1 MNKFKNEKQG
11 PLYGPFIFNVY
22 KPKGM
27 GSFDVVRHFKFH
39 LPKGFGKIGHFGTL
53 DPFAE
58 GVLLI
63 AIGNATKLTDLV
75 HEMPKTYLA
84 EGILG
89 IHSSTGDLSDNCEIQ
104 EVDASGL
111 KSLSLSELK
120 EKLET
125 VFLGDYEQVPPQF
138 SATKHE
144 GRSLYEWAREGVFI
158 KKDAVKRFIHE
169 LEIVAFDFP
178 RIIFRAKV
186 SSGTYIR
193 TLFEDMAHHLGNVGA
208 LKELKREAIGHISC
222 EESFHEN
229 DWPTRGEDFDSSAL
243 STSFSSLLPYQN
255 VQVPEGKLNL
265 ILNGADVQCAYED
278 GQYWLFAQDELL
290 GACKVVNKRLKINVR
305 LIP

>member
-1 MNKFKNEKQG
+1 MGRKNKNEG
-11 PLYGPFIFNVY
+11 PAYGPFVFNVY
-22 KPKGM
+22 KPKDVS
-27 GSFDVVRHFKFH
+27 SFDVVRHFKYH

-75 HEMPKTYLA
+75 HERPKTYVA

-89 IHSSTGDLSDNCEIQ
+89 IHSNTGDLSENSES
-104 EVDASGL
+104 EAVDASHLEGATL
-111 KSLSLSELK
+111 EELK
-120 EKLET
+120 NLLEKK
-125 VFLGDYEQVPPQF
+125 FQGPYMQVPPQF

-158 KKDAVKRFIHE
+158 KKDAVQREIIS
-169 LEIVAFDFP
+169 LEILSYEFP
-178 RIIFRAKV
+178 KVTFRAVV

-193 TLFEDMAHHLGNVGA
+193 TLFEDMAFELKTAGA
-208 LKELKREAIGHISC
+208 LKELKREAIGNISC
-222 EESFHEN
+222 ESSLVKEF
-229 DWPTRGEDFDSSAL
+229 WPERGVEIDVEKLA
-243 STSFSSLLPYQN
+243 TSFFSLLPYEN

-265 ILNGADVQCAYED
+265 ILNGADVQCPYED
-278 GQYWLFAQDELL
+278 GQYWLFDQQRLL
-290 GACKVVNKRLKINVR
+290 GQCHVVKGRLKINVR

>member
-1 MNKFKNEKQG
+1 MGRKNKNEG
-11 PLYGPFIFNVY
+11 PAYGPFVFNVY
-22 KPKGM
+22 KPKDVS
-27 GSFDVVRHFKFH
+27 SFDVVRHFKYH

-75 HEMPKTYLA
+75 HERPKTYLA

-89 IHSSTGDLSDNCEIQ
+89 VHSNTGDLSGNSEV
-104 EVDASGL
+104 ENVDASHL
-111 KSLSLSELK
+111 EKMDLQDLK
-120 EKLET
+120 EILEAK
-125 VFLGDYEQVPPQF
+125 FKGPYQQVPPQF

-158 KKDAVKRFIHE
+158 KKDAVQREIIS
-169 LEIVAFDFP
+169 LEILEYDFP
-178 RIIFRAKV
+178 KIVFRAVV

-193 TLFEDMAHHLGNVGA
+193 TLFEDMAFELKSVGA
-208 LKELKREAIGHISC
+208 LKELKREAIGTINC
-222 EESFHEN
+222 EKSLSKEQWPERGVEGDVESL
-229 DWPTRGEDFDSSAL
+229 A
-243 STSFSSLLPYQN
+243 TSFFSLLPYEN

-265 ILNGADVQCAYED
+265 ILNGADVQCPYED
-278 GQYWLFAQDELL
+278 GQYWLFDEQRLL
-290 GACKVVNKRLKINVR
+290 GQCHVVKGRLKINVR